1 MNVNIAS
8 SLFKSMELGCIE
20 NTKGTLLVTVAQDGN
35 NKFLPIAFVVVEG
48 ETVEIRF
55 VFLNNLKM
63 HVTSQNDLCLLSD
76 RHESIKS
83 VYSRRDS
90 G

>member
-1 MNVNIAS
+1 
-8 SLFKSMELGCIE
+8 MELGCIE